1 MMRRYIQMLNFSN
14 ENKRRCNKTRT
25 IISDIFFATL
35 QVRVSTCSITS
46 SDSCKFFF
54 GLWGFRQRPYPP
66 SRPIDVAQVVG
77 YKRLEKRYYDS
88 LIE

>member
-14 ENKRRCNKTRT
+14 ENQRRCNKTRPIT
-25 IISDIFFATL
+25 SDIFFATL
-35 QVRVSTCSITS
+35 QVRVVSTCSITS

-66 SRPIDVAQVVG
+66 SRPIDTG
-77 YKRLEKRYYDS
+77 S
-88 LIE
+88 LSST